1 MLLNSTLDLFPV
13 SERALVSLVR
23 ANVICCSGSDSIL
36 DSCYN
41 PGLKRG
47 LFSDSINTQLEGA
60 PSHWLGARY
69 TSAACP
75 ASVGV
80 HLCLK
85 GTRSHCVFPG
95 YEGLSLWKM
104 WGKKWNIM
112 SFLHWPPSP
121 SSLPSSPGRISQD
134 YPVPSAM
141 PEKYLWEDEN
151 FPGEWLPV

>member
-1 MLLNSTLDLFPV
+1 MKSPHFQTKKGKHRITECIFLSASFIFSFRSFSLCLRVFMLLNSTLDLFPV

-104 WGKKWNIM
+104 
-112 SFLHWPPSP
+112 
-121 SSLPSSPGRISQD
+121 
-134 YPVPSAM
+134 
-141 PEKYLWEDEN
+141 
-151 FPGEWLPV
+151 